1 MQWIIIVATM
11 LCSTFLFSLDN
22 SIVAEIQ
29 PAIINSLGGVDRL
42 GWLGAAFVLGAVS
55 TVIVWGKIMGV
66 FSVKWTYIT
75 AVVIFEVGSAICGAA
90 PDMDA
95 MIVGRAIAGVG
106 GSGMYVGCLALL
118 SMTTTLRERPIYMA
132 TTGFTWGSGTVLGP
146 IVGGAFAENPHT
158 TWRWSF
164 YINLCI
170 GALFAPACLFLLPAA
185 DPQKGVP
192 FLHRVRHLDY
202 LGTILNIGF
211 LVPLIMAINFG
222 GTVYTWSSGQEIA
235 LWVVTAVVFIAYC
248 HQQKFSFLTTKTNR
262 LFPGDFLRQYEMWL
276 LFISM
281 ACASGAV
288 FVPTYF
294 IPLYF
299 QFVRN
304 DAPLTAGVRLLPFIV
319 VMVFFGLLSGG
330 LISKS
335 GYYMP
340 WYLIGGCL
348 TLTGGALMHTVNQ
361 DTSVARVYGYEAIT
375 GAGAG
380 LYIQVSYAVAQ
391 AKVPPSRVADAAGFI
406 SFAQYLGITLSL
418 AISGTVFQNVAFNRL
433 VPLFPTE
440 QSSFVRD
447 IITGTSGGFLKTL
460 DADLARRVLDVIIH
474 AMSLTYILVLTAGAV
489 TVIAA
494 SLMKRKRLYMQ

>member
-1 MQWIIIVATM
+1 M
-11 LCSTFLFSLDN
+11 
-22 SIVAEIQ
+22 
-29 PAIINSLGGVDRL
+29 
-42 GWLGAAFVLGAVS
+42 
-55 TVIVWGKIMGV
+55 
-66 FSVKWTYIT
+66 
-75 AVVIFEVGSAICGAA
+75 
-90 PDMDA
+90 
-95 MIVGRAIAGVG
+95 
-106 GSGMYVGCLALL
+106 
-118 SMTTTLRERPIYMA
+118 
-132 TTGFTWGSGTVLGP
+132 
-146 IVGGAFAENPHT
+146 
-158 TWRWSF
+158 
-164 YINLCI
+164 
-170 GALFAPACLFLLPAA
+170 FLLPAA

-222 GTVYTWSSGQEIA
+222 GTVYKWSSGQEIA
-235 LWVVTAVVFIAYC
+235 LWVVTGIVLIAFCY
-248 HQQKFSFLTTKTNR
+248 QQKFSFLTTKTNR

-391 AKVPPSRVADAAGFI
+391 SKVPPSRVADAAGFI

-418 AISGTVFQNVAFNRL
+418 AISGTIFQNVAFDRL

-440 QSSFVRD
+440 PSGFVRD

-494 SLMKRKRLYMQ
+494 ILMKVCCFITRSFADLDLLTSMNYLAGAFLYAMNSGSQ